1 MIEQVKE
8 VLRIAAPWVAG
19 VLSSGI
25 VTVWIK
31 KIIVSYLK
39 KKIDDASTTAQN
51 EKIMKELE
59 AIKKEINI
67 LRGKSE

>member
-8 VLRIAAPWVAG
+8 VVKIAAPWIAG

-25 VTVWIK
+25 VTALIK
-31 KIIVSYLK
+31 KCVVNYLQRKINEVSAPEQN
-39 KKIDDASTTAQN
+39 KKILT
-51 EKIMKELE
+51 ELE
-59 AIKKEINI
+59 EIKKEINI